1 MFFGAEGGNM
11 KRIWRKAR
19 RGFTLIELMIVV
31 AIIGILAAAAVPNFV
46 DATDEARI
54 ARIQSDLSVIGS
66 AVEIYHAKNGK
77 YPSSL
82 SELVSDQAD
91 GSGGYLRSEPKP
103 PVDGDSY
110 GEPNPSTGE
119 VIYTFNDVTYSSF
132 GTNTKDEG

>member
-1 MFFGAEGGNM
+1 M

-54 ARIQSDLSVIGS
+54 ARIQ
-66 AVEIYHAKNGK
+66 HAKNGK

-119 VIYTFNDVTYSSF
+119 VTYTFNDVTYSSF